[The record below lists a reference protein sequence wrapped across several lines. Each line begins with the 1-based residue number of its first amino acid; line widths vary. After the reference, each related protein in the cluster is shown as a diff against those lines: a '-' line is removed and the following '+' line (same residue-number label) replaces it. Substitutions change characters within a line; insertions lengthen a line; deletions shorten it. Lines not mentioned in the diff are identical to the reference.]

1 MFENDGS
8 LLYARAMLHERA
20 GRADAALADLRRVLD
35 DAPAD
40 ARALNA
46 YGYLLVEARQDYAAA
61 LPLLERAHALQP
73 ESAPILD
80 SLGWV
85 NLRLGRHERA
95 LTLLRDA
102 WAREKDPEIAAHY
115 GEALWI
121 AGRPDEARAVWR
133 AGAVLD
139 PDHPALKR
147 AMEIP
152 DR

>member
-1 MFENDGS
+1 M
-8 LLYARAMLHERA
+8 
-20 GRADAALADLRRVLD
+20 
-35 DAPAD
+35 
-40 ARALNA
+40 
-46 YGYLLVEARQDYAAA
+46 
-61 LPLLERAHALQP
+61 
-73 ESAPILD
+73 
-80 SLGWV
+80 
-85 NLRLGRHERA
+85 
-95 LTLLRDA
+95 TLLRDA